1 MNVLESPNRIG
12 TEVPDR
18 AIVLDHERRKTGS
31 QRLRNDLRRQQVHV
45 RVDGSRGCDQ
55 ALTGDDCRICPKHD
69 VDAIH
74 DVRITGPPDRDNATV
89 TNPDRRLSDAE
100 DRIDDD
106 NLCDSNL
113 HCLGGRLCHQSIPG
127 RLGKATHHLVAAL
140 LIIALN
146 FDPETGV
153 T

>member
-1 MNVLESPNRIG
+1 MSANVLVDLQAAGTGLEHPLQRLRSTRRSAREHQCVDRRLVERGMNVLESPNRIG

-74 DVRITGPPDRDNATV
+74 DVRVTSPPD
-89 TNPDRRLSDAE
+89 
-100 DRIDDD
+100 
-106 NLCDSNL
+106 
-113 HCLGGRLCHQSIPG
+113 
-127 RLGKATHHLVAAL
+127 
-140 LIIALN
+140 
-146 FDPETGV
+146 
-153 T
+153 